1 MHTTSRRSRAG
12 AGLLA
17 AAALSLTVTIAGS
30 ASAEALVPTPPP
42 ALVKAGDTWLKTQC
56 RFTVTGVNFDT
67 GMLTGRLT
75 SQSQSARLLGSLSV
89 ASARTSCTLWS
100 DTPFPTEASL
110 LAGIAD
116 SSNSAYTYV
125 SKVVTVPLALSYDLY
140 VYTPY
145 ELRNGTLG
153 VVEAYSF

>member
-1 MHTTSRRSRAG
+1 MHHTSRRSRAG

-17 AAALSLTVTIAGS
+17 AAALSLAVTVAGS
-30 ASAEALVPTPPP
+30 SSAEALTPKPPP
-42 ALVKAGDTWLKTQC
+42 ALVKAGDAWVKTQC
-56 RFTVTGVNFDT
+56 RFTVTSVNFNT

-75 SQSQSARLLGSLSV
+75 SQSQAATFLGGSSV
-89 ASARTSCTLWS
+89 ASTRTSCTLWS

-116 SSNSAYTYV
+116 SANSAYTYV

-145 ELRNGTLG
+145 VLRNGTLG
-153 VVEAYSF
+153 LVEAYSF